1 MSVSETFLLVTFL
14 FHLFFKESRTLSLG
28 QYTQWPPNIRMYD
41 QYVKKFDK
49 SDIGTGSNNQHYLT
63 LDAQRPHT
71 AIRKQG
77 CSHGRW
83 GESALAGIHCQI

>member
-1 MSVSETFLLVTFL
+1 
-14 FHLFFKESRTLSLG
+14 
-28 QYTQWPPNIRMYD
+28 MYD